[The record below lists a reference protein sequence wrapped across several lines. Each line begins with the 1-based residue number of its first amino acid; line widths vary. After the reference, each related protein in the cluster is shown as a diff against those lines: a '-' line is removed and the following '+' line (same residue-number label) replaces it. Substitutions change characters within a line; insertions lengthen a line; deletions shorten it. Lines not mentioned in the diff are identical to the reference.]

1 MKEQLI
7 LEFNETTKDLFAKLS
22 LFNQDE
28 FNKIPFEGS
37 WTAGQVAEHLYKSES
52 GIVKALK
59 GSSVPTERNP
69 HQHIDLIQKI
79 FLDYTR
85 KLQSPEFIIPSNEP
99 KNKDQFVEFFEE
111 TRRELDL
118 LIANL
123 DLDKTFTDFSFP
135 QLGHLTGWECI
146 CFATCHSKRHIRQ
159 MKNIAERLKA
169 SPTKIDDAA

>member
-7 LEFNETTKDLFAKLS
+7 TEFNETTKDLLATIS
-22 LFNQDE
+22 LFTQEE

-52 GIVKALK
+52 NIGKALN
-59 GSSVPTERNP
+59 GNSATTERDP
-69 HQHIDLIQKI
+69 YKHIEVIQKI

-85 KLQSPEFIIPSNEP
+85 KLQSPEFIIPSSEP
-99 KNKDQFVEFFEE
+99 KNRNQFVRYFEE
-111 TRRELDL
+111 TRKELEAL
-118 LIANL
+118 MKTL

-146 CFATCHSKRHIRQ
+146 CFIVCHSKRHIRQ
-159 MKNIAERLKA
+159 MKNIAQRLKA
-169 SPTKIDDAA
+169 SQKTGDAA